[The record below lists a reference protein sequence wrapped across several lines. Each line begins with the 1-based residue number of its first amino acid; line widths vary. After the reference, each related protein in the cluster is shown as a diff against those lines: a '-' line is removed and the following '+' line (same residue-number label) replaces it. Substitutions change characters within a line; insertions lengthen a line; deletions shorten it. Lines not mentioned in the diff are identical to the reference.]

1 MNDSIGKRMAEA
13 RKAKGLTQNELA
25 AKLGVSFQAVSSWE
39 NDTFIPDTWN
49 LIELA
54 KILDVS
60 VSSLVERKNTYAFK
74 TKKCI
79 YNLDHMKT
87 FIKTSAKTN
96 KLKNSLKALDFACKV
111 HEKQKRK
118 NSDIPYI
125 YHPLNVACHLLAM
138 GIVDDDVISAALL
151 HDVVED
157 CAVKLE
163 DLPCN
168 DKVKELVRLLSHEKT
183 NEKNRKK
190 IMDKYFKDLSKNPKA
205 VLVKCVDRCNN
216 LTTMSWG
223 LSRDRIYRC
232 IDETGEYILPLI
244 KNVLKKEEEYNDAA
258 WLLSYQIEST
268 LDIYKRL
275 M

>member
-54 KILDVS
+54 KVLDVS

-125 YHPLNVACHLLAM
+125 YHPLNAACHLLAM
-138 GIVDDDVISAALL
+138 GIVDDDAISAALL
-151 HDVVED
+151 HDVVEN
-157 CAVKLE
+157 CGVKLE

-205 VLVKCVDRCNN
+205 VLVKCADRCNN

-232 IDETGEYILPLI
+232 IDETEEYILPLI
-244 KNVLKKEEEYNDAA
+244 KNVLRKEEEYNDAA